1 MSAVRGERVLV
12 INPNSNETVTAAMD
26 AAISSLGGNTGV
38 EMETRSLTGAPLG
51 IESEADAAMV
61 APMVAELVRAE
72 ESRYSAFVIGCF
84 LDPGLAA
91 CRHVT
96 DKPVFGIGECSVY
109 AALSLADQF
118 GVLALSAASV
128 KRHKPIFRRLG
139 VWDRLAGGL
148 PLSISVAEA
157 VSAEGVYPRI
167 REAAVT
173 LRESYGAGAVILG
186 CAGMAKHRRRL
197 QDDTGISIIDPVQ
210 AGAMRALGA
219 VLTNRNA
226 PA

>member
-1 MSAVRGERVLV
+1 MSTVRLERVLI
-12 INPNSNETVTAAMD
+12 INPNSNETVTAAMSE
-26 AAISSLGGNTGV
+26 AISCLGGNAGV
-38 EMETRSLTGAPLG
+38 EMEARSLTGAPFG
-51 IESEADAAMV
+51 IESEADAATV
-61 APMVAELVRAE
+61 APMLAELVRAE
-72 ESRYSAFVIGCF
+72 EGRYDAFVIGCF
-84 LDPGLAA
+84 LDPGISA
-91 CRHVT
+91 CRNMT

-128 KRHKPIFRRLG
+128 GRHKPIFRRLG
-139 VWDRLAGGL
+139 VWDRLAGEL

-157 VSAEGVYPRI
+157 VSDDGVYARI
-167 REAAVT
+167 RDGAVT
-173 LRESYGAGAVILG
+173 LRDSYGAGAVVLG

-219 VLTNRNA
+219 VLTN
-226 PA
+226 